1 MFLMSFFL
9 IKIEKNKI
17 RYKLSQNYNKLEEKE
32 LFTFLAGDI
41 LFTME
46 AAEEHLT
53 VLTIEKNGLPISQ
66 NLSSLAQKLKTEL
79 EAYLAGNLKDFTI
92 PLRPQGTDFQKSVW
106 LELQKIAYGHTRTYA
121 QMAHNLGDPKVI
133 RAAATAN
140 GKNPI
145 MLLIPC
151 HRVIGTD
158 GSLTGYA
165 GGLHNKKRFLDI
177 ENKYANGVLSL
188 F

>member
-1 MFLMSFFL
+1 L
-9 IKIEKNKI
+9 N
-17 RYKLSQNYNKLEEKE
+17 QNYNKLEEKQI
-32 LFTFLAGDI
+32 FTFFAGDI

-46 AAEEHLT
+46 AEGEYLT
-53 VLTIEKNGLPISQ
+53 VLTMEKNGLPLSE

-79 EAYLAGNLKDFTI
+79 EEYLAGKLKDFTI
-92 PLRPQGTDFQKSVW
+92 LVRPQGTDFQKSVW
-106 LELQKIAYGHTRTYA
+106 LELQKIAYGQTRTYA
-121 QMAHNLGDPKVI
+121 HMAHSLGDPKVI

>member
-1 MFLMSFFL
+1 L
-9 IKIEKNKI
+9 N
-17 RYKLSQNYNKLEEKE
+17 QNYNILEEKQN
-32 LFTFLAGDI
+32 FTFFASDI

-46 AAEEHLT
+46 AEGEYLT
-53 VLTIEKNGLPISQ
+53 VLTIEKNGRSVSEK
-66 NLSSLAQKLKTEL
+66 LSIFAQKVKAEL
-79 EAYLAGNLKDFTI
+79 EAYFDGKLKEFTI
-92 PLRPQGTDFQKSVW
+92 PLKPQGTDFQKTVW
-106 LELQKIAYGHTRTYA
+106 EHLLKIPYGQTRTYA
-121 QMAHNLGDPKVI
+121 QMAHSLGDPKVI

-165 GGLHNKKRFLDI
+165 GGIENKRKFLDI
-177 ENKYANGVLSL
+177 ENTVANGVLSL

>member
-1 MFLMSFFL
+1 MSFFL

-17 RYKLSQNYNKLEEKE
+17 RYKLNQNYNKLEEKE

-41 LFTME
+41 LFSME
-46 AAEEHLT
+46 SHDGC
-53 VLTIEKNGLPISQ
+53 VSMLTIEKKQAPISQ
-66 NLSSLAQKLKTEL
+66 NLSPLAQTLKSEL
-79 EAYLAGNLKDFTI
+79 DAYLAGTLRDFTV
-92 PLRPQGTDFQKSVW
+92 PVNPQGTDFQKSVW
-106 LELQKIAYGHTRTYA
+106 LELQNIAYGHTRTYA
-121 QMAHNLGDPKVI
+121 QMALILGDPKVI

-158 GSLTGYA
+158 GSLTGYS